1 MRRKANW
8 YWILSLSGLVLALI
22 SLLFL
27 RKPVSPLAGGICLG
41 VGTGICSAG
50 FAGGLMRRFE
60 ESDPALKKQNE
71 IERRDERNNAI
82 RRSAKAAAG
91 TMLQWSLV
99 ALFWVYIGLGAPL
112 WVTMPLIGL
121 FLLKALLEAGMQVYY
136 QKRM

>member
-1 MRRKANW
+1 MRWKTSW
-8 YWILSLSGLVLALI
+8 YLILSLSGLVLALT

-27 RKPVSPLAGGICLG
+27 RKPVSPLSSGICMG
-41 VGTGICSAG
+41 VGAGMCSAG
-50 FAGGLMRRFE
+50 FAGWLMRRYE

-71 IERRDERNNAI
+71 IESRDERNAAI

-91 TMLQWSLV
+91 TVLQWSLV
-99 ALFWVYIGLGAPL
+99 ALFWVYTGLGAPL
-112 WVTMPLIGL
+112 WVTLPLIGL